1 MVMNNDKKIV
11 IEDRPMPEDKYKNVK
26 LSDSRINM
34 RGGFADT
41 VFLGSLIMT
50 ATLWILIIFV
60 IGK

>member
-1 MVMNNDKKIV
+1 MDEKRKII

-26 LSDSRINM
+26 LSDEGVR

-41 VFLGSLIMT
+41 AFLGSLIMT
-50 ATLWILIIFV
+50 ATLWILIIFI